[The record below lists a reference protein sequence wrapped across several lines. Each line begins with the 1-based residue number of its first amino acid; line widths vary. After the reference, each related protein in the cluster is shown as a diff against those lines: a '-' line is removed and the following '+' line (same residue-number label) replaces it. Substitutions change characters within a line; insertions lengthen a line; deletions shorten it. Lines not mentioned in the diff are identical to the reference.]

1 MDEADCFGP
10 QQDYVGGNRS
20 LALPVPGQDESFMYE
35 RVKNEKG
42 TLNNCNNNLESS
54 FPGEIGTKPFEN
66 ALSASFP
73 SLTSTTATKA
83 QEKTLSPTPKDE
95 GYCESP
101 SIHGDGSCQHHIDYE
116 KSRRETQCGDLS
128 STKEFDSQINLSN
141 TAISSS
147 DCSIMRY
154 HRDELPS
161 SIGTDETDQGRVV
174 PNFSLTEHPTALSNS
189 QYYPKPIDSAGLK
202 FVSDPKLK
210 ESPGL
215 SCQPTAISHNYMGH
229 HEESPSA
236 IYHQCASA
244 SSTLQGG
251 LASNSKPF
259 GSSNKPVEGEVG
271 KRKTSC
277 DEQIEEDQTLRMK
290 RQKMSTNIQQEV
302 QYNQT
307 VLSPTQYQV
316 SGKGN
321 LIFDSPNNCTF
332 HLHKGGQEKQ
342 HALQWASRQSSQTDS
357 ATSSIPTESL
367 QTVAKL
373 IAQTTEWK
381 KIARLLP
388 MTECPTLES
397 DIKSLEE
404 CQGTTSDK
412 TLAVL
417 TRWWREHPE
426 QGDRTTML
434 DCLQQGLEC
443 CKLVRLARS
452 VDKYFPSTV

>member
-10 QQDYVGGNRS
+10 QRDYVGGNRS
-20 LALPVPGQDESFMYE
+20 LALPVPVQDESFMYE
-35 RVKNEKG
+35 RVKNEKAS
-42 TLNNCNNNLESS
+42 LNNCINNFESS
-54 FPGEIGTKPFEN
+54 FPGEIDTKPFEN

-141 TAISSS
+141 TARSSS

-174 PNFSLTEHPTALSNS
+174 PNFSLAEHPTALSNS

-215 SCQPTAISHNYMGH
+215 SCQPTAISHNHRGH
-229 HEESPSA
+229 YEESPSA
-236 IYHQCASA
+236 IHHQCTSA

-251 LASNSKPF
+251 VASNIKPF
-259 GSSNKPVEGEVG
+259 GSSNKPVEGEVS
-271 KRKTSC
+271 KRKASC

-290 RQKMSTNIQQEV
+290 RQKMSTNIQQGINMQFDFRFVCLCKAYTMFACRSPLV
-302 QYNQT
+302 QNEMFLLLGQNIMPKKLT
-307 VLSPTQYQV
+307 GLILNNLGLTFSSCAV
-316 SGKGN
+316 SRAFYCAW
-321 LIFDSPNNCTF
+321 LFTF
-332 HLHKGGQEKQ
+332 L
-342 HALQWASRQSSQTDS
+342 
-357 ATSSIPTESL
+357 
-367 QTVAKL
+367 AK
-373 IAQTTEWK
+373 TWGSY
-381 KIARLLP
+381 
-388 MTECPTLES
+388 M
-397 DIKSLEE
+397 
-404 CQGTTSDK
+404 
-412 TLAVL
+412 
-417 TRWWREHPE
+417 
-426 QGDRTTML
+426 
-434 DCLQQGLEC
+434 
-443 CKLVRLARS
+443 
-452 VDKYFPSTV
+452 